1 MMDMRSLVVPLVMVS
16 LAVAPSPAPASSADV
31 AATHKAIVA
40 GYALA
45 RAAVATI
52 NIAQSNVEVW
62 NRKLA
67 AECPGVGS
75 GAPETE
81 VSTPMSHE
89 VAVALWSIAYGSAAG
104 PIKTFANAIR
114 PLRWTSPRFN
124 SDAHAFVAHLTALA
138 TTPVPDLCGDVRA
151 WRATGFTTIP
161 PHVIELD
168 SRVESLELPEIP
180 WKLVAPFERRG
191 DAGLVAYI
199 RRAERKVGEAEF
211 VLGQSDWYQVLQTL
225 GLPP

>member
-1 MMDMRSLVVPLVMVS
+1 MRSLVVPFVALS
-16 LAVAPSPAPASSADV
+16 LAVAPSPASASSADV

-52 NIAQSNVEVW
+52 DIAQSKVESW

-81 VSTPMSHE
+81 ASQPMSHE

-104 PIKTFANAIR
+104 PIKTFAKAIG
-114 PLRWTSPRFN
+114 PLRWTSARFN
-124 SDAHAFVAHLTALA
+124 RDARAFVANLTALA
-138 TTPVPDLCGDVRA
+138 TTPLPDLCGDLRA
-151 WRATGFTTIP
+151 WSASGFTTIP
-161 PHVIELD
+161 QHVIELD

-199 RRAERKVGEAEF
+199 QRAERKIAEAEF

-225 GLPP
+225 GVPP

>member
-1 MMDMRSLVVPLVMVS
+1 MRSLVVPLVLLS

-31 AATHKAIVA
+31 ATTHKAIVA
-40 GYALA
+40 GYTLA

-52 NIAQSNVEVW
+52 NVAQSKVESW

-81 VSTPMSHE
+81 ASTPMSHE
-89 VAVALWSIAYGSAAG
+89 VAVGLFSIAYSSAAG
-104 PIKTFANAIR
+104 PIKTFANAMR
-114 PLRWTSPRFN
+114 PLHWTIARFN
-124 SDAHAFVAHLTALA
+124 RDARSFVANLTALA
-138 TTPVPDLCGDVRA
+138 TTPLPDLCGDVRA
-151 WRATGFTTIP
+151 WRATGFTTVP
-161 PHVIELD
+161 PHVVELD
-168 SRVESLELPEIP
+168 RRVESLELPEIQ
-180 WKLVAPFERRG
+180 WKLVAPYERGG
-191 DAGLVAYI
+191 DSGLVAYI
-199 RRAERKVGEAEF
+199 QRAERKVAEAEF

>member
-1 MMDMRSLVVPLVMVS
+1 MRRLVVPLVM
-16 LAVAPSPAPASSADV
+16 LTLTMAPPPAPASPADV

-40 GYALA
+40 GYSLA

-52 NIAQSNVEVW
+52 NIAQSKVESF
-62 NRKLA
+62 NRRLA

-114 PLRWTSPRFN
+114 PLHWTIARFN
-124 SDAHAFVAHLTALA
+124 RDARAFVTNLTALA
-138 TTPVPDLCGDVRA
+138 TTPLPDLCGDVRA
-151 WRATGFTTIP
+151 WRTTGFTSIP
-161 PHVIELD
+161 PHVLELV
-168 SRVESLELPEIP
+168 SRVESLELPEIQ
-180 WKLVAPFERRG
+180 WKLVAPYERRG
-191 DAGLVAYI
+191 DAGLVKYI
-199 RRAERKVGEAEF
+199 QRAERKIAEAEF
-211 VLGQSDWYQVLQTL
+211 VLGQSDWYQVLGTL

>member
-1 MMDMRSLVVPLVMVS
+1 MRRLLVPLVMLT
-16 LAVAPSPAPASSADV
+16 LAMAPSPAPASSADV
-31 AATHKAIVA
+31 AATHTAIVA
-40 GYALA
+40 GYSLA
-45 RAAVATI
+45 RAGVATI
-52 NIAQSNVEVW
+52 NIAQSKVESF

-67 AECPGVGS
+67 GECPGVGS

-114 PLRWTSPRFN
+114 PLRWTSARMNRAARGFAA
-124 SDAHAFVAHLTALA
+124 SLTALA
-138 TTPVPDLCGDVRA
+138 TTPLPDLCGDVRA
-151 WRATGFTTIP
+151 WRATGFTSVP
-161 PHVIELD
+161 RRVIELD

-180 WKLVAPFERRG
+180 WRLVAPYERRG

-199 RRAERKVGEAEF
+199 RRAERKIAEAEF